1 MNRSPLEAAFE
12 GAAALVDDLGVEVA
26 AHFGD
31 PSGEERAL
39 TEGAG
44 MVDRCAAGAVLVTG
58 PDALSYLHSLL
69 SQDIADLADG
79 EGAHALLLQPQGK
92 LDADLRILR
101 VGDECWLDCEVG
113 RGEALA
119 ASLRRFKIRVKAEV
133 EDRTGSWGCLSLR
146 GPQAPG
152 VVEAAAG
159 VALPA
164 AAHAHVAWPGTGLRL
179 VRAGWPGGWAG
190 ADVVG
195 PVKDLAPAWA
205 ALTSAGAVPAG
216 LSAYEA
222 ARVAAGVPRQ
232 GIDTNER
239 TIPQE
244 AFLELDAVSFT
255 KGCFLGQELVCR
267 IDTRGHVNRLL
278 RAVRLADDTIPPA
291 GAGIVVGDKEVG
303 ALTTVARSQSGTV
316 ALGYVRREVEVPADV
331 VLRWD
336 GGEAPAEAVAL
347 PGRP

>member
-1 MNRSPLEAAFE
+1 MNRSPLEAALE
-12 GAAALVDDLGVEVA
+12 GAAALADDLGVEVA
-26 AHFGD
+26 ADYGD
-31 PSGEERAL
+31 PAGEERAL
-39 TEGAG
+39 AEGAG
-44 MVDRCAAGAVLVTG
+44 MVDRCARGAVLVTG

-69 SQDIADLADG
+69 SQDIAGLADG
-79 EGAHALLLQPQGK
+79 DGAHALLLQPQGK

-133 EDRTGSWGCLSLR
+133 EDRTGSWGSLSLR
-146 GPQAPG
+146 GPDAPG

-159 VALPA
+159 LALPA
-164 AAHAHVAWPGTGLRL
+164 AAHAHVPWPGTGLR
-179 VRAGWPGGWAG
+179 VARADWPGGWAG

-195 PVKDLAPAWA
+195 PVGDLAAAWK
-205 ALTSAGAVPAG
+205 ALASAGAEPGG
-216 LSAYEA
+216 LTAYEA

-244 AFLELDAVSFT
+244 AFLEVDAVSFT

-267 IDTRGHVNRLL
+267 IDARGHVNRLL
-278 RAVRLADDTIPPA
+278 RAIRLADDTTPPA
-291 GAGIVVGDKEVG
+291 GAGILVGDKEVG
-303 ALTTVARSQSGTV
+303 TLTTVARSQSGTL
-316 ALGYVRREVEVPADV
+316 ALGYLRREVEVPAEV
-331 VLRWD
+331 LLRWD
-336 GGEAPAEAVAL
+336 GGEAPAQARAL